1 MFRTSL
7 ILDLTAIQIL
17 LILSDLGSRR
27 VQIIM
32 SFKKLRSILHSL
44 EFIHGTLLCGVQRL
58 TFHEFYIIQSD
69 ISLVTGAPLCF
80 KDDLKATKGQKLKLV
95 PWKSYFVVKVE
106 GEKLHERK

>member
-7 ILDLTAIQIL
+7 IVDLTTIQIL

-58 TFHEFYIIQSD
+58 AFHEFYIIQSD
-69 ISLVTGAPLCF
+69 ISLVTEAPLCF
-80 KDDLKATKGQKLKLV
+80 KDDLKATKGRKLKLV

-106 GEKLHERK
+106 SEKLHERK